1 MRQQKRLP
9 ALLTG
14 NNLDTIKS
22 YPPSTP
28 DKSVDLAKEI
38 KVIGKDVKD
47 LLKETKKE
55 SKTLISIEKIL
66 KKSGEERQPITQT
79 PYIEKKD
86 VQRTSFAPSTSE
98 KAAANKMPVSN
109 DETVKKEDPK
119 QLSLDLGDIPIPK
132 KVPVP
137 STVPPVTPP
146 AAAAGIAGPL
156 AAVATIAT
164 LPYIGAS
171 IEKRK
176 IDANPNAPGLEFN
189 PYAMEKRG
197 ETDVSGKPLT
207 AGRAGK
213 LNARRAAGAVRWGE
227 INQAVESDLT
237 DEELFTQYGR
247 NREDLK
253 KWLAENKDGKN
264 FYDIN
269 TKAPAVADREPIKN
283 IKPPQPESGE
293 SPTITGMESAFVPT
307 PPGTSSVEQK
317 RGEFFNKIKGTYNY
331 IKENTNQDLSGGVG
345 VPQAEQMISS
355 NVESRKKEESSG
367 PILTQQDTLD
377 GGIVSQKSL
386 FGNSFLGSLFSK
398 KNQKIGQF
406 MASGSDSN
414 VIENPEGNVQSYKTG
429 RLLGQRVSGGLF
441 GRDTYKVSLEGKD
454 SEAEY
459 DTQLTKKDY
468 MQIQNLVKQGK
479 YDEAEAKF
487 KELKA
492 AQQERDI
499 QVRAPASPEEMIT
512 PTTARRNF
520 SNELM
525 SESSQNKNL
534 TGEMQV
540 GGQVQP
546 IVIQNNNST
555 NTQTAIPIKAEPRM
569 QSSFTRYNDS
579 RAAY

>member
-14 NNLDTIKS
+14 NNLAYTEQNDRPTS
-22 YPPSTP
+22 VPSEV
-28 DKSVDLAKEI
+28 KQLY
-38 KVIGKDVKD
+38 KDVKEI
-47 LLKETKKE
+47 LKETKKE
-55 SKTLISIEKIL
+55 SRTLVNIEKIL
-66 KKSGEERQPITQT
+66 RKSSEEKQT
-79 PYIEKKD
+79 IEQKPYIEKKS
-86 VQRTSFAPSTSE
+86 VQGAPVASSE
-98 KAAANKMPVSN
+98 KAPTSNRQPVPE
-109 DETVKKEDPK
+109 DETPQKEDPK

-146 AAAAGIAGPL
+146 PVPPPAAAAGIAGPL
-156 AAVATIAT
+156 AAAATIAT

-197 ETDVSGKPLT
+197 ETDASGKPLT
-207 AGRAGK
+207 AGRAGR
-213 LNARRAAGAVRWGE
+213 LNARRAAGSVRWGE
-227 INQAVESDLT
+227 INQAVESDLS

-253 KWLAENKDGKN
+253 KWLSENKDGKN

-293 SPTITGMESAFVPT
+293 SPVITGMESAFVPT

-317 RGEFFNKIKGTYNY
+317 RGGFFNKIKDTYNY
-331 IKENTNQDLSGGVG
+331 IKEETNRDLSGGTG
-345 VPQAEQMISS
+345 KPQAEQMISS
-355 NVESRKKEESSG
+355 NIESRKKLESSG

-377 GGIVSQKSL
+377 EGIVSQKSL

-454 SEAEY
+454 GEAEY
-459 DTQLTKKDY
+459 NTQLTKKDY

-569 QSSFTRYNDS
+569 QSSFTRYSDS